1 MDIFTIILT
10 MYLFINEN
18 VTNLLEEEVLEK
30 IKEAE
35 KMLVVI
41 SEREKREEEKE
52 AEDENLAAKEK
63 KKTIP
68 AER

>member
-52 AEDENLAAKEK
+52 AEDENLDRKSVV
-63 KKTIP
+63 
-68 AER
+68 